1 MKTNDLVKGGI
12 VAAIYIVLTLL
23 VAPVAFG
30 PVQFRI
36 SEGLN
41 FLGLYNRRY
50 IIAITL
56 GVFLVNMA
64 NGPIDMVVGTL
75 HTVLSLILGRY
86 LAKKVTERQQN
97 SHRITQYAIMTLVF
111 SVMMFIIAYMLVYLL
126 HFEEAFWFTY
136 GTLFLSELIAMALG
150 AFIMLPLSARIDFE
164 E

>member
-1 MKTNDLVKGGI
+1 MKTHDLVKGGV

-23 VAPVAFG
+23 VAPIAFG
-30 PVQFRI
+30 SIQFRI

-64 NGPIDMVVGTL
+64 NGPIDMIVGTL
-75 HTVLSLILGRY
+75 HTFVSLVLGRY
-86 LAKKVTERQQN
+86 LAKKVTEHQQ
-97 SHRITQYAIMTLVF
+97 SPSRVTQYALMTLVF

-136 GTLFLSELIAMALG
+136 GTLFLSELVAMAFG
-150 AFIMLPLSARIDFE
+150 AFVMLPLSSRIDFE